1 MVNFNGN
8 LIPQEEAKLSITN
21 RGYSYGD
28 SLFETIRVLNG
39 KVIFWEDHYF
49 RLMSSM
55 RILRIF
61 LWPFLQNT

>member
-39 KVIFWEDHYF
+39 KVIFWEDHY
-49 RLMSSM
+49 LSL
-55 RILRIF
+55 IHI
-61 LWPFLQNT
+61 